1 MNFLDQFRYTFDNL
15 SELSIP
21 ETQSTETKASYNN
34 PHLKSLLSTS
44 VKVTPEIFPKVA
56 KAIGDVFERLK
67 LKNNFSFFITANHL
81 QTQAM
86 CAMMPQ
92 SSNAEII
99 ITSKMIDLLN
109 NEELQNVIAHE
120 VSHFYYQHSLYP
132 RPDQAK
138 TKTEFL
144 NLLHLSRA
152 AEISADRAG
161 FLGSGSIEHSLRS
174 MLKITSGLGDQ
185 HLQFN
190 FSAYL
195 DQLRELT
202 EVRGDE
208 SQLYSTHPTFL
219 NRMQAL
225 IWFSM
230 SHEYHQF
237 FETNKKGVYD
247 LKTIDEKIN
256 ESIKKV
262 TGNELDVSN
271 REIIER
277 ALLWGALYIFLA
289 DKKFSKQEQEK
300 FSNRFGNKAT
310 VSILGLLKISN
321 MPIIEK
327 KVMAAYTEASTLL
340 KSDREKILKQLKEIY
355 QETDEHTETSK
366 QNFEKLIKMLQILN

>member
-15 SELSIP
+15 SELSI
-21 ETQSTETKASYNN
+21 TKNQDTETKTSYNN
-34 PHLKSLLSTS
+34 PQLKSLLSTS

-56 KAIGDVFERLK
+56 KAIDQVFERLK
-67 LKNNFSFFITANHL
+67 LKNNFNFFITANHL
-81 QTQAM
+81 QTQAL

-109 NEELQNVIAHE
+109 GEELQSVIGHE

-132 RPDQAK
+132 SPDQAR

-161 FLGSGSIEHSLRS
+161 FLGSGSLEYSLRS

-195 DQLRELT
+195 NQLRELT
-202 EVRGDE
+202 EIKGDQT
-208 SQLYSTHPTFL
+208 QLYSTHPTFL

-230 SHEYHQF
+230 SQEYHQF

-247 LKTIDEKIN
+247 IKTVDQKIN

-271 REIIER
+271 KEIIEK
-277 ALLWGALYIFLA
+277 ALLWGALWIYLG

-300 FSNRFGNKAT
+300 FSNRFGNKTT
-310 VSILGLLKISN
+310 VSILGLLNISN
-321 MPIIEK
+321 IPIIEK
-327 KVMAAYTEASTLL
+327 KVMTAYAEASTLL
-340 KSDREKILKQLKEIY
+340 KSDREKITKELREIY
-355 QETDEHTETSK
+355 QDVDEHSKDSK
-366 QNFEKLIKMLQILN
+366 QNFEKLIKTLN

>member
-15 SELSIP
+15 SELSI
-21 ETQSTETKASYNN
+21 TKNQDTETKTSYNN
-34 PHLKSLLSTS
+34 PQLKSLLSTS

-56 KAIGDVFERLK
+56 EAIDQVFERLK
-67 LKNNFSFFITANHL
+67 LKNNFNFFITANHL
-81 QTQAM
+81 QTQAL
-86 CAMMPQ
+86 CSMMPQ

-109 NEELQNVIAHE
+109 GEELQSVIGHE

-132 RPDQAK
+132 SPNQAR

-161 FLGSGSIEHSLRS
+161 FLGSGSLEYSLRS

-195 DQLRELT
+195 NQLRELT
-202 EVRGDE
+202 EIKGDQT
-208 SQLYSTHPTFL
+208 QLYSTHPTFL

-230 SHEYHQF
+230 SQEYHQF

-247 LKTIDEKIN
+247 LKTVDQKIN

-271 REIIER
+271 KEIIEK
-277 ALLWGALYIFLA
+277 ALLWGALWIYLG

-300 FSNRFGNKAT
+300 FSNRFGNKTT
-310 VSILGLLKISN
+310 VSILGLLNISN
-321 MPIIEK
+321 MTIIEK
-327 KVMAAYTEASTLL
+327 KVMTAYAEASTLL
-340 KSDREKILKQLKEIY
+340 KSDREKITKELREIY
-355 QETDEHTETSK
+355 QDADEHTEDTK
-366 QNFEKLIKMLQILN
+366 QNFEKLIKFLN

>member
-15 SELSIP
+15 SELSI
-21 ETQSTETKASYNN
+21 TKNQDTETKTSYNN
-34 PHLKSLLSTS
+34 PQLKSLLSTS

-56 KAIGDVFERLK
+56 ETIDQVFERLK
-67 LKNNFSFFITANHL
+67 LKNNFNFFITANHL
-81 QTQAM
+81 QTQAL

-109 NEELQNVIAHE
+109 GEELQSVIGHE

-132 RPDQAK
+132 SPNQAR

-161 FLGSGSIEHSLRS
+161 FLGSGSLEYSLRS

-195 DQLRELT
+195 NQLRELT
-202 EVRGDE
+202 EIKGDQT
-208 SQLYSTHPTFL
+208 QLYSTHPTFL

-230 SHEYHQF
+230 SREYHQF
-237 FETNKKGVYD
+237 FETNKKGVYE
-247 LKTIDEKIN
+247 LKTVDQKID

-262 TGNELDVSN
+262 TGNELDISN
-271 REIIER
+271 KEIVDQ
-277 ALLWGALYIFLA
+277 ALLWGALWIYLG

-310 VSILGLLKISN
+310 VSILGLLNISN
-321 MPIIEK
+321 IPIIEK
-327 KVMAAYTEASTLL
+327 KVMTAYAEASTLL
-340 KSDREKILKQLKEIY
+340 KSDREKITKELKEIY
-355 QETDEHTETSK
+355 QDADEHSEDSK
-366 QNFEKLIKMLQILN
+366 QNFEKLIKTLN

>member
-15 SELSIP
+15 SELSI
-21 ETQSTETKASYNN
+21 TKNQDTETKTSYNN
-34 PHLKSLLSTS
+34 PQLKSLLSTS

-56 KAIGDVFERLK
+56 EAIDQVFERLK
-67 LKNNFSFFITANHL
+67 LKNNFNFFITANHL
-81 QTQAM
+81 QTQAL

-109 NEELQNVIAHE
+109 GEELQSVIGHE

-132 RPDQAK
+132 SPNQAR

-161 FLGSGSIEHSLRS
+161 FLGSGSLEYSLRS

-195 DQLRELT
+195 NQLRELT
-202 EVRGDE
+202 EIKGDQT
-208 SQLYSTHPTFL
+208 QLYSTHPTFL

-247 LKTIDEKIN
+247 LKTVDQKIN

-271 REIIER
+271 KEIIEK
-277 ALLWGALYIFLA
+277 ALLWGALWIYLG

-300 FSNRFGNKAT
+300 FSNRFGNKT
-310 VSILGLLKISN
+310 TISILGLLNISN

-327 KVMAAYTEASTLL
+327 KVMLAYTEASTLL
-340 KSDREKILKQLKEIY
+340 KSDREKITKELKEIY
-355 QETDEHTETSK
+355 QDADEHSEDSK
-366 QNFEKLIKMLQILN
+366 KNFEKLIKILN

>member
-15 SELSIP
+15 SELSVAKN
-21 ETQSTETKASYNN
+21 QDTEIKASYNN
-34 PHLKSLLSTS
+34 PQLKSLLSTS
-44 VKVTPEIFPKVA
+44 VKVTSEIFPKVA
-56 KAIGDVFERLK
+56 KAIDQVFERLK
-67 LKNNFSFFITANHL
+67 LKNNFNFFITADHL
-81 QTQAM
+81 QTQAL

-109 NEELQNVIAHE
+109 NEELQNVIGHE

-132 RPDQAK
+132 TPQQARN
-138 TKTEFL
+138 KTEFL

-161 FLGSGSIEHSLRS
+161 FLGSGSLEHSLRS

-195 DQLRELT
+195 NQLRELA
-202 EVRGDE
+202 EVKGDQT
-208 SQLYSTHPTFL
+208 QLYSTHPTFL

-247 LKTIDEKIN
+247 LKTVDQKIN

-271 REIIER
+271 KEIIEK
-277 ALLWGALYIFLA
+277 ALLWGALWIYLG

-300 FSNRFGNKAT
+300 FSKRFGNKTT
-310 VSILGLLKISN
+310 VSILGLLNISN
-321 MPIIEK
+321 MSIIEK
-327 KVMAAYTEASTLL
+327 KVMTAYAEASTLL
-340 KSDREKILKQLKEIY
+340 KSDREKITKELKEIY
-355 QETDEHTETSK
+355 QEADEHSEDSK
-366 QNFEKLIKMLQILN
+366 QNFEKLIKTLN

>member
-15 SELSIP
+15 SELSI
-21 ETQSTETKASYNN
+21 TKNQDTETKTSYNN
-34 PHLKSLLSTS
+34 PQLKSLLSTS

-56 KAIGDVFERLK
+56 EAIDQVFERLK
-67 LKNNFSFFITANHL
+67 LKNNFNFFITANHL
-81 QTQAM
+81 QTQAL

-109 NEELQNVIAHE
+109 GEELQSVVGHE

-132 RPDQAK
+132 SPNQAR

-161 FLGSGSIEHSLRS
+161 FLGSGSLEYSLRS

-195 DQLRELT
+195 NQLRELT
-202 EVRGDE
+202 EIKGDQT
-208 SQLYSTHPTFL
+208 QLYSTHPTFL

-247 LKTIDEKIN
+247 LKTVDQKIN

-271 REIIER
+271 KEIIER
-277 ALLWGALYIFLA
+277 ALLWGALWIYLG

-300 FSNRFGNKAT
+300 FSNRFGNKTT
-310 VSILGLLKISN
+310 VSILGLLNISN
-321 MPIIEK
+321 IQIIEK
-327 KVMAAYTEASTLL
+327 KVMSAYAEASTLL
-340 KSDREKILKQLKEIY
+340 KSDREKITKELKEIY
-355 QETDEHTETSK
+355 QDADEHSEDSK
-366 QNFEKLIKMLQILN
+366 QNFEKLIKILN

>member
-1 MNFLDQFRYTFDNL
+1 MNFLDQFRYSFDNL

-21 ETQSTETKASYNN
+21 KIQTAETKASYNN
-34 PHLKSLLSTS
+34 PQLKSLLSTS

-56 KAIGDVFERLK
+56 EAIDKVFERLK
-67 LKNNFSFFITANHL
+67 LKNNFNFFITANHL
-81 QTQAM
+81 QTQAL

-92 SSNAEII
+92 SSSAEII

-109 NEELQNVIAHE
+109 SEELQNVIGHE
-120 VSHFYYQHSLYP
+120 VSHFYYQHNLYP
-132 RPDQAK
+132 NPNQAR

-144 NLLHLSRA
+144 NLLHLSRS

-161 FLGSGSIEHSLRS
+161 FLGSDNLEYSLRS

-195 DQLRELT
+195 DQLRELA
-202 EVRGDE
+202 EVKGDQ
-208 SQLYSTHPTFL
+208 SQLYATHHTFL

-230 SHEYHQF
+230 SNEYHQF
-237 FETNKKGVYD
+237 FETNKKGVYE
-247 LKTIDEKIN
+247 LKTVDQKID

-262 TGNELDVSN
+262 TGNELDISN
-271 REIIER
+271 KEIVDQ
-277 ALLWGALYIFLA
+277 ALLWGALWIYLG

-300 FSNRFGNKAT
+300 FSKRFGNKTT
-310 VSILGLLKISN
+310 VSILGLLNISN

-327 KVMAAYTEASTLL
+327 KVMTAYAEASTLL
-340 KSDREKILKQLKEIY
+340 KSDREKITKELREIY
-355 QETDEHTETSK
+355 QDADEHTEDTK
-366 QNFEKLIKMLQILN
+366 QNFEKLIKTLN

>member
-15 SELSIP
+15 SELSI
-21 ETQSTETKASYNN
+21 TKNQDTETKTSYNN
-34 PHLKSLLSTS
+34 PQLKSLLSTS

-56 KAIGDVFERLK
+56 EAIDQVFERLK
-67 LKNNFSFFITANHL
+67 LKNNFNFFITANHL
-81 QTQAM
+81 QTQAL

-109 NEELQNVIAHE
+109 GEELQSVIGHE

-132 RPDQAK
+132 SPNQAR

-161 FLGSGSIEHSLRS
+161 FLGSGSLEYSLRS

-195 DQLRELT
+195 NQLRELT
-202 EVRGDE
+202 EIKGDQT
-208 SQLYSTHPTFL
+208 QLYSTHPTFL

-247 LKTIDEKIN
+247 LKTVDQKIN
-256 ESIKKV
+256 ESIEKV

-271 REIIER
+271 KEIIEK
-277 ALLWGALYIFLA
+277 ALLWGALWIYLG

-300 FSNRFGNKAT
+300 FSNRFGNKTT
-310 VSILGLLKISN
+310 VSILGLLNISN
-321 MPIIEK
+321 MTIIEK
-327 KVMAAYTEASTLL
+327 KVMTAYAEASTLL
-340 KSDREKILKQLKEIY
+340 KSDREKITKELREIF
-355 QETDEHTETSK
+355 QDADEHSEDSK
-366 QNFEKLIKMLQILN
+366 QNFEKLIKTLN

>member
-15 SELSIP
+15 SELSI
-21 ETQSTETKASYNN
+21 TKNQDTETKTSYNN
-34 PHLKSLLSTS
+34 PQLKSLLSTS
-44 VKVTPEIFPKVA
+44 VKVPPEIFPKVA
-56 KAIGDVFERLK
+56 EAIDQVFERLK
-67 LKNNFSFFITANHL
+67 LKNNFNFFITANHL
-81 QTQAM
+81 QTQAL

-109 NEELQNVIAHE
+109 GEELQSVIGHE

-132 RPDQAK
+132 SPNQAR

-161 FLGSGSIEHSLRS
+161 FLGSGSLEYSLRS

-195 DQLRELT
+195 NQLRELT
-202 EVRGDE
+202 EIKGE
-208 SQLYSTHPTFL
+208 QTQLYSTHPTFL

-230 SHEYHQF
+230 SQEYHQF

-247 LKTIDEKIN
+247 LKTVDQKIN

-271 REIIER
+271 KEIIEK
-277 ALLWGALYIFLA
+277 ALLWGALWIYLG

-300 FSNRFGNKAT
+300 FSNRFGNKTT
-310 VSILGLLKISN
+310 VSILGLLNISN
-321 MPIIEK
+321 IPIIEK
-327 KVMAAYTEASTLL
+327 KIMTAYAEASTLL
-340 KSDREKILKQLKEIY
+340 KSDREKITKELKEIY
-355 QETDEHTETSK
+355 QDADEHSEDSK
-366 QNFEKLIKMLQILN
+366 QNFEKLIKILN

>member
-15 SELSIP
+15 SELSIAKS
-21 ETQSTETKASYNN
+21 QNTETKTGYNN
-34 PHLKSLLSTS
+34 PQLKSLLSTS

-56 KAIGDVFERLK
+56 KAIDQVFERLK
-67 LKNNFSFFITANHL
+67 LKNNFNFFITADHL
-81 QTQAM
+81 QTQAL

-109 NEELQNVIAHE
+109 NEELQNVIGHE

-132 RPDQAK
+132 TPQQARN
-138 TKTEFL
+138 KTEFL

-161 FLGSGSIEHSLRS
+161 FLGSGSLEHSLRS

-195 DQLRELT
+195 NQLRELA
-202 EVRGDE
+202 EVKGDQT
-208 SQLYSTHPTFL
+208 QLYSTHPTFL

-230 SHEYHQF
+230 SYEYHQF

-247 LKTIDEKIN
+247 LKTVDQKIN

-271 REIIER
+271 KEIIEK
-277 ALLWGALYIFLA
+277 ALLWGALWIYLG

-300 FSNRFGNKAT
+300 FSKRFGNKTT
-310 VSILGLLKISN
+310 VSILGLLNISN
-321 MPIIEK
+321 MSIIEK
-327 KVMAAYTEASTLL
+327 KVMTAYAEASTLL
-340 KSDREKILKQLKEIY
+340 KSDREKITKELKEIY
-355 QETDEHTETSK
+355 QEADEHSEDSK
-366 QNFEKLIKMLQILN
+366 QNFEKLIKTLN

>member
-1 MNFLDQFRYTFDNL
+1 MNFLDQFRYSFDNL

-21 ETQSTETKASYNN
+21 KIQTAETKASYNN
-34 PHLKSLLSTS
+34 PQLKSLLSTS

-56 KAIGDVFERLK
+56 EAIDKVFERLK
-67 LKNNFSFFITANHL
+67 LKNNFNFFITANHL
-81 QTQAM
+81 QTQAL

-92 SSNAEII
+92 SSSAEII

-109 NEELQNVIAHE
+109 SEELQNVIGHE
-120 VSHFYYQHSLYP
+120 VSHFYYQHNLYP
-132 RPDQAK
+132 NPNQAR

-144 NLLHLSRA
+144 NLLHLSRS

-161 FLGSGSIEHSLRS
+161 FLGSDNLEYSLRS

-195 DQLRELT
+195 DQLRELA
-202 EVRGDE
+202 EVKGDQ
-208 SQLYSTHPTFL
+208 SQLYATHPTFL

-230 SHEYHQF
+230 SNEYHQF
-237 FETNKKGVYD
+237 FETNKKGVYE
-247 LKTIDEKIN
+247 LKTVDQKID

-262 TGNELDVSN
+262 TGNELDISN
-271 REIIER
+271 KEIVDQ
-277 ALLWGALYIFLA
+277 ALLWGALWIYLG

-300 FSNRFGNKAT
+300 FSKRFGNKTT
-310 VSILGLLKISN
+310 VSILGLLNISN
-321 MPIIEK
+321 MTIIEK
-327 KVMAAYTEASTLL
+327 KVMTAYTEASTLL
-340 KSDREKILKQLKEIY
+340 KSDREKITKELREIF
-355 QETDEHTETSK
+355 QDADQHTEDSK
-366 QNFEKLIKMLQILN
+366 QNFEKLIKTLN

>member
-15 SELSIP
+15 SELSI
-21 ETQSTETKASYNN
+21 TKNQDSETKTSYNN
-34 PHLKSLLSTS
+34 PQLKSLLSTS

-56 KAIGDVFERLK
+56 ETIDQVFERLK
-67 LKNNFSFFITANHL
+67 LKNNFNFFITANHL
-81 QTQAM
+81 QTQAL

-109 NEELQNVIAHE
+109 GEELQSVIGHE

-132 RPDQAK
+132 SPNQAR

-161 FLGSGSIEHSLRS
+161 FLGSGSLEYSLRS

-195 DQLRELT
+195 NQLRELT
-202 EVRGDE
+202 EIKGDQT
-208 SQLYSTHPTFL
+208 QLYSTHPTFL

-230 SHEYHQF
+230 SREYHQF

-247 LKTIDEKIN
+247 LKTVDQKIN

-271 REIIER
+271 KEIIEK
-277 ALLWGALYIFLA
+277 ALLWGALWIYLG

-300 FSNRFGNKAT
+300 FSKRFGNKT
-310 VSILGLLKISN
+310 TISILGLLNISN

-327 KVMAAYTEASTLL
+327 KVMTAYAEASTLL
-340 KSDREKILKQLKEIY
+340 KSDREKITKELREIF
-355 QETDEHTETSK
+355 QGVDEHSEDSK
-366 QNFEKLIKMLQILN
+366 KNFEKIIKTLN

>member
-15 SELSIP
+15 SELSI
-21 ETQSTETKASYNN
+21 TKNQDTETKTSYNN
-34 PHLKSLLSTS
+34 PQLKSLLSTS

-56 KAIGDVFERLK
+56 EAIDQVFERLK
-67 LKNNFSFFITANHL
+67 LKNNFNFFITANHL
-81 QTQAM
+81 QTQAL

-109 NEELQNVIAHE
+109 GEELQSVIGHE

-132 RPDQAK
+132 SPNQAR

-161 FLGSGSIEHSLRS
+161 FLGSGSLEYSLRS

-195 DQLRELT
+195 NQLRELT
-202 EVRGDE
+202 EIKGDQT
-208 SQLYSTHPTFL
+208 QLYSTHPTFL

-247 LKTIDEKIN
+247 LKTVDQKIN

-271 REIIER
+271 KEIIEK
-277 ALLWGALYIFLA
+277 ALLWGALWIYLG

-300 FSNRFGNKAT
+300 FSNRFGNKTT
-310 VSILGLLKISN
+310 VSILGLLNISN
-321 MPIIEK
+321 IPIIEK
-327 KVMAAYTEASTLL
+327 KVMLAYTEASTLL
-340 KSDREKILKQLKEIY
+340 KSDREKITKELKEIY
-355 QETDEHTETSK
+355 QDADEHSEDSK
-366 QNFEKLIKMLQILN
+366 QNYEKLIKTLN

>member
-15 SELSIP
+15 SELSI
-21 ETQSTETKASYNN
+21 TKNQDTETKTSYNN
-34 PHLKSLLSTS
+34 PQLKSLLSTS

-56 KAIGDVFERLK
+56 EAIDQVFERLK
-67 LKNNFSFFITANHL
+67 LKNNFNFFITANHL
-81 QTQAM
+81 QTQAL

-109 NEELQNVIAHE
+109 GEELQSVIGHE

-132 RPDQAK
+132 SPNQAR

-161 FLGSGSIEHSLRS
+161 FLGSGSLEYSLRS

-195 DQLRELT
+195 NQLRELT
-202 EVRGDE
+202 EIKGDQT
-208 SQLYSTHPTFL
+208 QLYSTHPTFL

-247 LKTIDEKIN
+247 LKTVDQKIN

-271 REIIER
+271 KEIIER
-277 ALLWGALYIFLA
+277 ALLWGALWIYLG
-289 DKKFSKQEQEK
+289 DKNFSKQEQEK
-300 FSNRFGNKAT
+300 FSNRFGNKT
-310 VSILGLLKISN
+310 TISILGLLNISN

-327 KVMAAYTEASTLL
+327 KVMTAYAEASTLL
-340 KSDREKILKQLKEIY
+340 KSDREKITKELKEIY
-355 QETDEHTETSK
+355 QDADEHSEDSK
-366 QNFEKLIKMLQILN
+366 QNFEKLIKTLN

>member
-15 SELSIP
+15 SELSI
-21 ETQSTETKASYNN
+21 TKNQDTETKTSYNN
-34 PHLKSLLSTS
+34 PQLKSLLSTS

-56 KAIGDVFERLK
+56 EAIDQVFERLK
-67 LKNNFSFFITANHL
+67 LKNNFNFFITANHL
-81 QTQAM
+81 QTQAL

-109 NEELQNVIAHE
+109 GEELQSVIGHE

-132 RPDQAK
+132 SPDQAR

-161 FLGSGSIEHSLRS
+161 FLGSGSLEYSLRS

-195 DQLRELT
+195 NQLRELT
-202 EVRGDE
+202 EIKGDQT
-208 SQLYSTHPTFL
+208 QLYSTHPTFL

-247 LKTIDEKIN
+247 LKTVDQKIN

-271 REIIER
+271 KEIIEK
-277 ALLWGALYIFLA
+277 ALLWGALWIYLG

-300 FSNRFGNKAT
+300 FSKRFGNKTT
-310 VSILGLLKISN
+310 VSILGLLNISN

-327 KVMAAYTEASTLL
+327 KVMTAYAEASTLL
-340 KSDREKILKQLKEIY
+340 KSDREKITKELREIY
-355 QETDEHTETSK
+355 QDADEHTEDTK
-366 QNFEKLIKMLQILN
+366 QNFEKLIKTLN

>member
-15 SELSIP
+15 SELSI
-21 ETQSTETKASYNN
+21 TKNQDTETKTSYNN
-34 PHLKSLLSTS
+34 PQLKSLLSTS

-56 KAIGDVFERLK
+56 EAIDQVFERLK
-67 LKNNFSFFITANHL
+67 LKNNFNFFITANHL
-81 QTQAM
+81 QTQAL

-109 NEELQNVIAHE
+109 GEELQSVVGHE

-132 RPDQAK
+132 SPNQAR

-161 FLGSGSIEHSLRS
+161 FLGSGSLEYSLRS

-195 DQLRELT
+195 NQLRELT
-202 EVRGDE
+202 EIKGDQT
-208 SQLYSTHPTFL
+208 QLYSTHPTFL

-247 LKTIDEKIN
+247 LKTVDQKIN

-271 REIIER
+271 KEIIEK
-277 ALLWGALYIFLA
+277 ALLWGALWIYLG

-300 FSNRFGNKAT
+300 FSKRFGNKT
-310 VSILGLLKISN
+310 TISILGLLNISN
-321 MPIIEK
+321 IPIIEK
-327 KVMAAYTEASTLL
+327 KVMTAYAEASTLL
-340 KSDREKILKQLKEIY
+340 KSDREQITKELKEIY
-355 QETDEHTETSK
+355 QDADEHSEDSK
-366 QNFEKLIKMLQILN
+366 QNFEKLIKILN

>member
-15 SELSIP
+15 SELSIAKS
-21 ETQSTETKASYNN
+21 QNTETKTGYNN
-34 PHLKSLLSTS
+34 PQLKSLLSTS

-56 KAIGDVFERLK
+56 KAIDQVFERLK
-67 LKNNFSFFITANHL
+67 LKNNFNFFITADHL
-81 QTQAM
+81 QTQAL

-109 NEELQNVIAHE
+109 NEELQNVIGHE

-132 RPDQAK
+132 TPQQARN
-138 TKTEFL
+138 KTEFL

-161 FLGSGSIEHSLRS
+161 FLGSGSLEHSLRS

-195 DQLRELT
+195 NQLRELA
-202 EVRGDE
+202 EVKGDQT
-208 SQLYSTHPTFL
+208 QLYSTHPTFL

-247 LKTIDEKIN
+247 LKTVDQKIN

-271 REIIER
+271 KEIIEK
-277 ALLWGALYIFLA
+277 ALLWGALWIYLG

-300 FSNRFGNKAT
+300 FSKRFGNKTT
-310 VSILGLLKISN
+310 VSILGLLNISN
-321 MPIIEK
+321 MSIIEK
-327 KVMAAYTEASTLL
+327 KVMTAYAEASTLL
-340 KSDREKILKQLKEIY
+340 KSDREKITKELKEIY
-355 QETDEHTETSK
+355 QEADEHSEDSK
-366 QNFEKLIKMLQILN
+366 QNFEKLIKILN

>member
-15 SELSIP
+15 SELSI
-21 ETQSTETKASYNN
+21 TKSQNTETKTSYNI
-34 PHLKSLLSTS
+34 PQLKSLLSTS

-56 KAIGDVFERLK
+56 EAIDQVFERLK
-67 LKNNFSFFITANHL
+67 LKNNFNFFITANHL
-81 QTQAM
+81 QTQAL

-109 NEELQNVIAHE
+109 GEELQNVIGHE

-132 RPDQAK
+132 SPQQAR
-138 TKTEFL
+138 TKTELL

-161 FLGSGSIEHSLRS
+161 FLGSGSLEYSLRS

-195 DQLRELT
+195 NQLRELT
-202 EVRGDE
+202 EIKGDQT
-208 SQLYSTHPTFL
+208 QLYSTHPTFL

-247 LKTIDEKIN
+247 LKTVDQKIN

-271 REIIER
+271 KEIIEK
-277 ALLWGALYIFLA
+277 ALLWGALWIYLG

-300 FSNRFGNKAT
+300 FSKRFGNKTT
-310 VSILGLLKISN
+310 VSILGLLNISN
-321 MPIIEK
+321 IPIIEK
-327 KVMAAYTEASTLL
+327 KVMTAYTEASTLL
-340 KSDREKILKQLKEIY
+340 KSDREKITKELREIY
-355 QETDEHTETSK
+355 QDADEHSQDSK
-366 QNFEKLIKMLQILN
+366 QNFEKLIKTLN

>member
-15 SELSIP
+15 SELSI
-21 ETQSTETKASYNN
+21 TKNQDTETKTSYNN
-34 PHLKSLLSTS
+34 PQLKSLLSTS

-56 KAIGDVFERLK
+56 EAIDQVFERLK
-67 LKNNFSFFITANHL
+67 LKNNFNFFITANHL
-81 QTQAM
+81 QTQAL

-109 NEELQNVIAHE
+109 GEELQSVIGHE

-132 RPDQAK
+132 SPNQAR

-161 FLGSGSIEHSLRS
+161 FLGSGSLEYSLRS

-190 FSAYL
+190 FSSYL
-195 DQLRELT
+195 NQLRELT
-202 EVRGDE
+202 EIKGDQT
-208 SQLYSTHPTFL
+208 QLYSTHPTFL

-247 LKTIDEKIN
+247 LKIVDQKIN

-271 REIIER
+271 KEIIER
-277 ALLWGALYIFLA
+277 ALLWGALWIYLG

-300 FSNRFGNKAT
+300 FSNRFGNKTT
-310 VSILGLLKISN
+310 VSILGLLNISN
-321 MPIIEK
+321 IPIIEK
-327 KVMAAYTEASTLL
+327 KVMTAYAEASTLL
-340 KSDREKILKQLKEIY
+340 KSDREKITKELREIF
-355 QETDEHTETSK
+355 QDADEHSEDSK
-366 QNFEKLIKMLQILN
+366 QNFEKLIKILN

>member
-15 SELSIP
+15 SELSI
-21 ETQSTETKASYNN
+21 TKNQDTETKTSYNN
-34 PHLKSLLSTS
+34 PQLKSLLSTS

-56 KAIGDVFERLK
+56 EAIDQVFERLK
-67 LKNNFSFFITANHL
+67 LKNNFNFFITANHL
-81 QTQAM
+81 QTQAL

-109 NEELQNVIAHE
+109 GEELQSVIGHE

-132 RPDQAK
+132 SPNQAR

-161 FLGSGSIEHSLRS
+161 FLGSGSLEYSLRS

-195 DQLRELT
+195 NQLRELT
-202 EVRGDE
+202 EIKGDQT
-208 SQLYSTHPTFL
+208 QLYSTHPTFL

-247 LKTIDEKIN
+247 LKTVDQKIN

-271 REIIER
+271 KEIIEK
-277 ALLWGALYIFLA
+277 ALLWGALWIYLG

-300 FSNRFGNKAT
+300 FSNRFGNKTT
-310 VSILGLLKISN
+310 VSILGLLNISN
-321 MPIIEK
+321 IPIIEK
-327 KVMAAYTEASTLL
+327 KVMTAYAEASTLL
-340 KSDREKILKQLKEIY
+340 KSDREKITKELREIY
-355 QETDEHTETSK
+355 QDADEHSEDSK
-366 QNFEKLIKMLQILN
+366 QNFEKLIKILN

>member
-15 SELSIP
+15 NELSIP
-21 ETQSTETKASYNN
+21 KTQPTETKASYNN
-34 PHLKSLLSTS
+34 PHLRSLLSTS
-44 VKVTPEIFPKVA
+44 VKVAHEIFPKVS
-56 KAIGDVFERLK
+56 KAIDEVFERLK
-67 LKNNFSFFITANHL
+67 LKNNFNFFVTANHL

-99 ITSKMIDLLN
+99 ITSKMIDLLS
-109 NEELQNVIAHE
+109 NEELKNVIGHE
-120 VSHFYYQHSLYP
+120 VSHFYYQHNLYP
-132 RPDQAK
+132 DPNQAR

-161 FLGSGSIEHSLRS
+161 FLGSGSLKYSLRS

-190 FSAYL
+190 FSVYL
-195 DQLRELT
+195 NQLRELE
-202 EVRGDE
+202 EVKGDQT
-208 SQLYSTHPTFL
+208 QLYSTHPTFL

-247 LKTIDEKIN
+247 LKTVDQKIN

-271 REIIER
+271 KEIIER
-277 ALLWGALYIFLA
+277 ALLWGSLWVYLG

-300 FSNRFGNKAT
+300 FSKRFGDKTT
-310 VSILGLLKISN
+310 VSILGLLNISN

-327 KVMAAYTEASTLL
+327 KVMVAYAEASTLL
-340 KSDREKILKQLKEIY
+340 KSDRDKITKELKEIY
-355 QETDEHTETSK
+355 QDADEHSEDSK
-366 QNFEKLIKMLQILN
+366 KNFEKLINILN

>member
-15 SELSIP
+15 SELSI
-21 ETQSTETKASYNN
+21 TKNQDTETKTSYNN
-34 PHLKSLLSTS
+34 PQLKSLLSTS

-56 KAIGDVFERLK
+56 EAIDQVFERLK
-67 LKNNFSFFITANHL
+67 LKNNFNFFITANHL
-81 QTQAM
+81 QTQAL

-109 NEELQNVIAHE
+109 GEELQSVIGHE

-132 RPDQAK
+132 SPNQAR

-161 FLGSGSIEHSLRS
+161 FLGSGSLEYSLRS

-195 DQLRELT
+195 NQLRELT
-202 EVRGDE
+202 EIKGDQT
-208 SQLYSTHPTFL
+208 QLYSTHPTFL

-230 SHEYHQF
+230 SQEYHQF

-247 LKTIDEKIN
+247 LKTVDQKIN

-271 REIIER
+271 KEIIER
-277 ALLWGALYIFLA
+277 ALLWGALWIYLG

-300 FSNRFGNKAT
+300 FSNRFGNKT
-310 VSILGLLKISN
+310 TISILGLLNISN
-321 MPIIEK
+321 IPIIEK
-327 KVMAAYTEASTLL
+327 KVMTAYAEASTLL
-340 KSDREKILKQLKEIY
+340 KSDREKITKELKEIY
-355 QETDEHTETSK
+355 QDADEHSEDSK
-366 QNFEKLIKMLQILN
+366 QNFEKLIKILN

>member
-1 MNFLDQFRYTFDNL
+1 MNFLDQFRYSFDNL

-21 ETQSTETKASYNN
+21 KIQTAETKVSYNN
-34 PHLKSLLSTS
+34 PHLKSLLATS
-44 VKVTPEIFPKVA
+44 VKITPEIFPKIA
-56 KAIGDVFERLK
+56 EAIDKVFERLK
-67 LKNNFSFFITANHL
+67 LKNNFNFFITANHL
-81 QTQAM
+81 QTQAL

-92 SSNAEII
+92 SSSAEII

-109 NEELQNVIAHE
+109 GEELQNVIGHE

-132 RPDQAK
+132 SPQQAR

-161 FLGSGSIEHSLRS
+161 FLGSGSLEHSLRS

-195 DQLRELT
+195 NQLRELA
-202 EVRGDE
+202 EIKGDQT
-208 SQLYSTHPTFL
+208 QLYSTHPTFL

-237 FETNKKGVYD
+237 FETNKKGVYE
-247 LKTIDEKIN
+247 LKTVDQKID

-262 TGNELDVSN
+262 TGNELDISN
-271 REIIER
+271 KEIVDQ
-277 ALLWGALYIFLA
+277 ALLWGALWIYLG

-300 FSNRFGNKAT
+300 FSNRFGNKTT
-310 VSILGLLKISN
+310 VSILGLLNISN

-327 KVMAAYTEASTLL
+327 KVMAAYAEASTLL
-340 KSDREKILKQLKEIY
+340 KSDREKIIKELKEIY
-355 QETDEHTETSK
+355 QDADEHSEDYK
-366 QNFEKLIKMLQILN
+366 KNFEKIIKILN

>member
-15 SELSIP
+15 SELSI
-21 ETQSTETKASYNN
+21 TKNQDTETKTSYNN
-34 PHLKSLLSTS
+34 PQLKSLLSTS

-56 KAIGDVFERLK
+56 EAIDQVFERLK
-67 LKNNFSFFITANHL
+67 LKNNFNFFITANHL
-81 QTQAM
+81 QTQAL

-109 NEELQNVIAHE
+109 GEELQSVIGHE

-132 RPDQAK
+132 SPNQAR

-161 FLGSGSIEHSLRS
+161 FLGSGSLEYSLRS

-190 FSAYL
+190 FSSYL
-195 DQLRELT
+195 NQLRELT
-202 EVRGDE
+202 EIKGDQT
-208 SQLYSTHPTFL
+208 QLYSTHPTFL

-247 LKTIDEKIN
+247 LKTVDQKIN

-271 REIIER
+271 KEIIER
-277 ALLWGALYIFLA
+277 ALLWGALWIYLG

-300 FSNRFGNKAT
+300 FSNRFGNKTT
-310 VSILGLLKISN
+310 VSILGLLNISN
-321 MPIIEK
+321 IPIIEK
-327 KVMAAYTEASTLL
+327 KVMTAYAEASTLL
-340 KSDREKILKQLKEIY
+340 KSDREKITKELREIF
-355 QETDEHTETSK
+355 QDADEHSEDSK
-366 QNFEKLIKMLQILN
+366 QNFEKLIKIIN

>member
-15 SELSIP
+15 SELSI
-21 ETQSTETKASYNN
+21 TKNQDTETKTSYNN
-34 PHLKSLLSTS
+34 PQLKSLLSTS

-56 KAIGDVFERLK
+56 EAIDQVFERLK
-67 LKNNFSFFITANHL
+67 LKNNFNFFITANHL
-81 QTQAM
+81 QTQAL

-109 NEELQNVIAHE
+109 GEELQSVIGHE

-132 RPDQAK
+132 SPNQAR

-161 FLGSGSIEHSLRS
+161 FLGSGSLEHSLRS

-195 DQLRELT
+195 NQLRELA
-202 EVRGDE
+202 EIKGDQT
-208 SQLYSTHPTFL
+208 QLYSTHPTFL

-247 LKTIDEKIN
+247 LKTVDQKIN

-262 TGNELDVSN
+262 TGNELDISN
-271 REIIER
+271 KEIIER
-277 ALLWGALYIFLA
+277 ALLWGALWIYLG

-300 FSNRFGNKAT
+300 FSKRFGNKTT
-310 VSILGLLKISN
+310 VSILGLLNISN
-321 MPIIEK
+321 MTIIEK
-327 KVMAAYTEASTLL
+327 KVMTAYAEASTLL
-340 KSDREKILKQLKEIY
+340 KSDREKITKELREIY
-355 QETDEHTETSK
+355 QDADEHTEDTK
-366 QNFEKLIKMLQILN
+366 QNFEKLIKTLN

>member
-1 MNFLDQFRYTFDNL
+1 MNFLDQFRYSFDNL

-21 ETQSTETKASYNN
+21 KIQTEETKASYNN

-56 KAIGDVFERLK
+56 EAIDKVFERLK
-67 LKNNFSFFITANHL
+67 LKNNFNFFITANHL
-81 QTQAM
+81 QTQAL

-92 SSNAEII
+92 SSSAEII

-109 NEELQNVIAHE
+109 SEELQNVIGHE
-120 VSHFYYQHSLYP
+120 VSHFYYQHNLYP
-132 RPDQAK
+132 NPNQAR

-144 NLLHLSRA
+144 NLLHLSRS

-161 FLGSGSIEHSLRS
+161 FLGSGNLEYSLRS

-195 DQLRELT
+195 DQLRELA
-202 EVRGDE
+202 EVKGDQ
-208 SQLYSTHPTFL
+208 SQLYATHPTFL

-230 SHEYHQF
+230 SNEYHQF
-237 FETNKKGVYD
+237 FETNKKGVYE
-247 LKTIDEKIN
+247 LKTVDQKID

-262 TGNELDVSN
+262 TGNELDISN
-271 REIIER
+271 KEIVDQ
-277 ALLWGALYIFLA
+277 ALLWGALWIYLG

-310 VSILGLLKISN
+310 VSILGLLNISN
-321 MPIIEK
+321 IPIIEK
-327 KVMAAYTEASTLL
+327 KVMTAYAEASTLL
-340 KSDREKILKQLKEIY
+340 KSDREKITKELKEIY
-355 QETDEHTETSK
+355 QDADEHSEDSK
-366 QNFEKLIKMLQILN
+366 QNFEKLIKTLN

>member
-15 SELSIP
+15 SELSI
-21 ETQSTETKASYNN
+21 TKNQDTETKTSYNN
-34 PHLKSLLSTS
+34 PQLKSLLSTS

-56 KAIGDVFERLK
+56 EAIDQVFERLK
-67 LKNNFSFFITANHL
+67 LKNNFNFFITANHL
-81 QTQAM
+81 QTQAL

-109 NEELQNVIAHE
+109 GEELQSVIGHE

-132 RPDQAK
+132 SPNQAR

-161 FLGSGSIEHSLRS
+161 FLGSGSLEYSLRS

-195 DQLRELT
+195 NQLRELT
-202 EVRGDE
+202 EIKGDQT
-208 SQLYSTHPTFL
+208 QLYSTHPTFL

-230 SHEYHQF
+230 SQEYHQF

-247 LKTIDEKIN
+247 IKTVDQKIN

-271 REIIER
+271 KEIIEK
-277 ALLWGALYIFLA
+277 ALLWGALWIYLG

-300 FSNRFGNKAT
+300 FSKRFGNKTT
-310 VSILGLLKISN
+310 VSILGLLNISN

-327 KVMAAYTEASTLL
+327 KVMVAYAEASTLL
-340 KSDREKILKQLKEIY
+340 KSDREKITKELREIY
-355 QETDEHTETSK
+355 QDVDEHSKDSK
-366 QNFEKLIKMLQILN
+366 QNFEKLIKTLN

>member
-15 SELSIP
+15 SELSI
-21 ETQSTETKASYNN
+21 TKNQDTETKTSYNN
-34 PHLKSLLSTS
+34 PQLKSLLSTS

-56 KAIGDVFERLK
+56 EAIDQVFERLK
-67 LKNNFSFFITANHL
+67 LKNNFNFFITANHL
-81 QTQAM
+81 QTQAL

-109 NEELQNVIAHE
+109 GEELQSVIGHE

-132 RPDQAK
+132 SPNQAR

-161 FLGSGSIEHSLRS
+161 FLGSGSLEYSLRS

-195 DQLRELT
+195 NQLRELT
-202 EVRGDE
+202 EIKGDQT
-208 SQLYSTHPTFL
+208 QLYSTHPTFL

-247 LKTIDEKIN
+247 LKTVDQKIN

-271 REIIER
+271 KEIIEK
-277 ALLWGALYIFLA
+277 ALLWGALWIYLG

-300 FSNRFGNKAT
+300 FSNRFGNKT
-310 VSILGLLKISN
+310 TISILGLLNISN
-321 MPIIEK
+321 IPIIEK
-327 KVMAAYTEASTLL
+327 KVMTAYAEASTLL
-340 KSDREKILKQLKEIY
+340 KSDREKITKELKEIY
-355 QETDEHTETSK
+355 QDADEHSEDSK
-366 QNFEKLIKMLQILN
+366 QNFEKLIKILN

>member
-1 MNFLDQFRYTFDNL
+1 MDFLDQFRYTFDNL
-15 SELSIP
+15 SELSI
-21 ETQSTETKASYNN
+21 TKNQDTETKTSYNN
-34 PHLKSLLSTS
+34 PQLKSLLSTS

-56 KAIGDVFERLK
+56 ETIDQVFERLK
-67 LKNNFSFFITANHL
+67 LKNNFNFFITANHL
-81 QTQAM
+81 QTQAL

-109 NEELQNVIAHE
+109 GEELQSVIGHE

-132 RPDQAK
+132 SPNQAR

-161 FLGSGSIEHSLRS
+161 FLGSGSLEYSLRS

-195 DQLRELT
+195 NQLRELT
-202 EVRGDE
+202 EIKGDQT
-208 SQLYSTHPTFL
+208 QLYSTHPTFL

-237 FETNKKGVYD
+237 FESNKKGVYD
-247 LKTIDEKIN
+247 LKTVDQKIN

-271 REIIER
+271 KEIIEK
-277 ALLWGALYIFLA
+277 ALLWGALWIYLG

-300 FSNRFGNKAT
+300 FSKRFGDKTT
-310 VSILGLLKISN
+310 VSILGLLNISN

-327 KVMAAYTEASTLL
+327 KVMTAYAEASALL
-340 KSDREKILKQLKEIY
+340 KSDREKITKELKEIY
-355 QETDEHTETSK
+355 QEADEHSEDSK
-366 QNFEKLIKMLQILN
+366 QNFEKLIKTLN

>member
-15 SELSIP
+15 SELSI
-21 ETQSTETKASYNN
+21 TKSQNTETKTGYNN
-34 PHLKSLLSTS
+34 PQLKSLLSTS
-44 VKVTPEIFPKVA
+44 VKITPEIFPKVA
-56 KAIGDVFERLK
+56 KAIDQVFERLK
-67 LKNNFSFFITANHL
+67 LKNNFNFFITADHL
-81 QTQAM
+81 QTQAL

-109 NEELQNVIAHE
+109 NEELQNVIGHE

-132 RPDQAK
+132 TPQQARN
-138 TKTEFL
+138 KTEFL

-161 FLGSGSIEHSLRS
+161 FLGSGSLEHSLRS

-195 DQLRELT
+195 NQLRELA
-202 EVRGDE
+202 EVKGDQT
-208 SQLYSTHPTFL
+208 QLYSTHPTFL

-247 LKTIDEKIN
+247 LKTVDQKIN

-271 REIIER
+271 KEIIEK
-277 ALLWGALYIFLA
+277 ALLWGALWIYLG

-300 FSNRFGNKAT
+300 FSKRFGNKTT
-310 VSILGLLKISN
+310 VSILGLLNISN
-321 MPIIEK
+321 MSIIEK
-327 KVMAAYTEASTLL
+327 KVMTAYAEASTLL
-340 KSDREKILKQLKEIY
+340 KSDREKITKELKEIY
-355 QETDEHTETSK
+355 QEADEHSEDSK
-366 QNFEKLIKMLQILN
+366 QNFEKLIKTLN

>member
-15 SELSIP
+15 SELSI
-21 ETQSTETKASYNN
+21 TKNQDTETKTSYNN
-34 PHLKSLLSTS
+34 PQLKSLLSTS

-56 KAIGDVFERLK
+56 EAIDQVFERLK
-67 LKNNFSFFITANHL
+67 LKNNFNFFITANHL
-81 QTQAM
+81 QTQAL
-86 CAMMPQ
+86 CSMMPQ

-109 NEELQNVIAHE
+109 SEELQNVIGHE

-132 RPDQAK
+132 SPQQAQ

-161 FLGSGSIEHSLRS
+161 FLGSGSLEYSLRS

-190 FSAYL
+190 FSSYL
-195 DQLRELT
+195 NQLRELT
-202 EVRGDE
+202 EIKGDQT
-208 SQLYSTHPTFL
+208 QLYSTHPTFL

-230 SHEYHQF
+230 SQEYHQF

-247 LKTIDEKIN
+247 LKTVDQKIN

-271 REIIER
+271 KEIIER
-277 ALLWGALYIFLA
+277 ALLWGALWIYLG

-300 FSNRFGNKAT
+300 FSKRFGNKTT
-310 VSILGLLKISN
+310 VSILGLLNISN

-327 KVMAAYTEASTLL
+327 KVMTAYAEASTLL
-340 KSDREKILKQLKEIY
+340 KSDREKITKELREIY
-355 QETDEHTETSK
+355 QDADEHTEDTK
-366 QNFEKLIKMLQILN
+366 QNFEKLIKTLN

>member
-1 MNFLDQFRYTFDNL
+1 MNFLDQFRYSFDNL

-21 ETQSTETKASYNN
+21 KIQTAETKASYNN
-34 PHLKSLLSTS
+34 PQLKSLLSTS

-56 KAIGDVFERLK
+56 EAIDKVFERLK
-67 LKNNFSFFITANHL
+67 LKNNFNFFITANHL
-81 QTQAM
+81 QTQAL

-92 SSNAEII
+92 SSSAEII

-109 NEELQNVIAHE
+109 SEELQNVIGHE
-120 VSHFYYQHSLYP
+120 VSHFYYQHNLYP
-132 RPDQAK
+132 NPNQAR

-144 NLLHLSRA
+144 NLLHLSRS
-152 AEISADRAG
+152 AEISAYRAG
-161 FLGSGSIEHSLRS
+161 FLGSGNLEYSLRS

-195 DQLRELT
+195 DQLRELA
-202 EVRGDE
+202 EVKGDQ
-208 SQLYSTHPTFL
+208 SQLYATHPTFL

-230 SHEYHQF
+230 SNEYHQF
-237 FETNKKGVYD
+237 FETNKKGVYE
-247 LKTIDEKIN
+247 LKTVEQKID

-262 TGNELDVSN
+262 TGHELDISN
-271 REIIER
+271 KEIVDQ
-277 ALLWGALYIFLA
+277 ALLWGALWIYLG

-300 FSNRFGNKAT
+300 FSKRFGNKTT
-310 VSILGLLKISN
+310 VSILGLLNISN

-327 KVMAAYTEASTLL
+327 KVMTAYAEASTLL
-340 KSDREKILKQLKEIY
+340 KSDREKITKELREIF
-355 QETDEHTETSK
+355 QDADQHTEDSK
-366 QNFEKLIKMLQILN
+366 QNFEKLIKTLN

>member
-1 MNFLDQFRYTFDNL
+1 MNFLDQFRYSFDNL

-21 ETQSTETKASYNN
+21 KIQTAETKASYNN
-34 PHLKSLLSTS
+34 PQLKSLLSTS

-56 KAIGDVFERLK
+56 EAIDKVFERLK
-67 LKNNFSFFITANHL
+67 LKNNFNFFITANHL
-81 QTQAM
+81 QTQAL

-92 SSNAEII
+92 SSSAEII

-109 NEELQNVIAHE
+109 SEELQNVIGHE
-120 VSHFYYQHSLYP
+120 VSHFYYQHNLYP
-132 RPDQAK
+132 NPNQAR

-144 NLLHLSRA
+144 NLLHLSRS

-161 FLGSGSIEHSLRS
+161 FLGSGNLEYSLRS

-195 DQLRELT
+195 DQLRELA
-202 EVRGDE
+202 EVKGDQ
-208 SQLYSTHPTFL
+208 SQLYATHPTFL

-230 SHEYHQF
+230 SNEYHQF
-237 FETNKKGVYD
+237 FETNKKGVYE
-247 LKTIDEKIN
+247 LKTVDQKID

-262 TGNELDVSN
+262 TGHELDISN
-271 REIIER
+271 KEIVDQ
-277 ALLWGALYIFLA
+277 ALLWGALWIYLG

-300 FSNRFGNKAT
+300 FSKRFGNKTT
-310 VSILGLLKISN
+310 VSILGLLNISN

-327 KVMAAYTEASTLL
+327 KVMTAYAEASTLL
-340 KSDREKILKQLKEIY
+340 KSDREKITKELREIF
-355 QETDEHTETSK
+355 QDADEHSEDSK
-366 QNFEKLIKMLQILN
+366 QNFEKLIKILN

>member
-15 SELSIP
+15 SELSI
-21 ETQSTETKASYNN
+21 TKGQNTETKTGYNN
-34 PHLKSLLSTS
+34 PQLKSLLSTS

-56 KAIGDVFERLK
+56 KAIDQVFERLK
-67 LKNNFSFFITANHL
+67 LKNNFNFFITADHL
-81 QTQAM
+81 QTQAL

-109 NEELQNVIAHE
+109 NEELQNVIGHE

-132 RPDQAK
+132 TPQQARN
-138 TKTEFL
+138 KTEFL

-161 FLGSGSIEHSLRS
+161 FLGSGSLEHSLRS

-195 DQLRELT
+195 NQLRELA
-202 EVRGDE
+202 EVKGDQT
-208 SQLYSTHPTFL
+208 QLYSTHPTFL

-247 LKTIDEKIN
+247 LKTVDQKIN

-271 REIIER
+271 KEIIEK
-277 ALLWGALYIFLA
+277 ALLWGALWIYLG

-300 FSNRFGNKAT
+300 FSKRFGNKTT
-310 VSILGLLKISN
+310 VSILGLLNISN
-321 MPIIEK
+321 MSIIEK
-327 KVMAAYTEASTLL
+327 KVMTAYAEASTLL
-340 KSDREKILKQLKEIY
+340 KSDREKITKELKEIY
-355 QETDEHTETSK
+355 QEADEHSEDSK
-366 QNFEKLIKMLQILN
+366 QNFEKLIKTLN